1 MNLTLEQIKSIAKG
15 VSRVEERDGAILLL
29 RFTAEQEAVYAARDD
44 KGFWKKSYATA
55 GVRLEFITNS
65 RTLSMETKVSAGSSR
80 RFFSYEVF
88 CNGVKLGSHGGEVL
102 TDDVVVGTY
111 NDLGE
116 GEKRVKIVFPWS
128 VASPLLRLTLDDGA
142 TLVPV
147 EKSCRMLM
155 YGDSITHGYD
165 AKNPSGSYASLLA
178 DALDADAINKAIGG
192 ECFRPALA
200 EAGDREE
207 FDYVT
212 VAYGTNDWSKKEK
225 EVFEANCS
233 DFYKT
238 LSRLYP
244 TARIFAITPIW
255 RADNDRQTKVGEFS
269 YAAEY
274 IERAVKDLPNV
285 TVLRGIDFVPK
296 DPAYFS
302 DKYLHPNDEGFAHY
316 FKNLYKAIKAHL

>member
-15 VSRVEERDGAILLL
+15 VSRVEERDGAIHLL
-29 RFTAEQEAVYAARDD
+29 RFTAEQEAVYATRDD

-65 RTLSMETKVSAGSSR
+65 RTLSMETKISAGASR

-88 CNGVKLGSHGGEVL
+88 CNGVKVGSHGGEDL

-111 NDLGE
+111 GDLGE
-116 GEKRVKIVFPWS
+116 GEKRIKIVFPWS

-142 TLVPV
+142 TLLPV
-147 EKSCRMLM
+147 KKSCRMLI

-165 AKNPSGSYASLLA
+165 AKNPSGSYASLLT

-192 ECFRPALA
+192 EVFRPAIA
-200 EAGDREE
+200 ETGDRAE

-212 VAYGTNDWSKKEK
+212 VAYGSNDWSHKGKED
-225 EVFEANCS
+225 FEADCS
-233 DFYKT
+233 AFYET

-244 TARIFAITPIW
+244 TAKIFAITPIW
-255 RADNDRQTKVGEFS
+255 RADNDRLTKVGEFS
-269 YAAEY
+269 YVADY
-274 IERAVKDLPNV
+274 IEQVTKDLPNV
-285 TVLRGIDFVPK
+285 TVLRGVDFVPK
-296 DPAYFS
+296 DPSYFS

-316 FKNLYKAIKAHL
+316 FKNLYEAMKKHL